1 MMEADIFAQ
10 DAVPLLTQTP
20 LKMDHGKQC
29 SLKAIPTATTANGK
43 ASTSVPR
50 TMKALIDLDPLVYNY
65 ADCRFPDGNLMPAYM
80 AEKFLLNKIEDIVD
94 RSGASSWRGFLTFGP
109 DNFRLELGTIRPY
122 KGNRDGREKPPL
134 HDHLRS
140 FLTDLPNVQM
150 VFGQEA
156 DDMLSIIQWEDYD
169 HRKSM
174 YYSYIEDDPIEE
186 DILGTLI
193 ESLSG
198 WQCSTIICSPDK
210 DLDMVPGWHYRW
222 GTSRYDEILPW
233 FQDEISGLRC
243 FYKQCLI
250 GDTVDN
256 IPGLTGVGP
265 KSAHV
270 AKLSGMDTE
279 LEMCSHVLELYEKW
293 YGNYGRQFLTEVG
306 TLLWMRRENNEYWK
320 IPC

>member
-1 MMEADIFAQ
+1 MMTTI
-10 DAVPLLTQTP
+10 
-20 LKMDHGKQC
+20 GKD
-29 SLKAIPTATTANGK
+29 SNWGLRN
-43 ASTSVPR
+43 
-50 TMKALIDLDPLVYNY
+50 MKALIDLDPLVYNY

-80 AEKFLLNKIEDIVD
+80 AEKFLINKIEDIVD
-94 RSGASSWRGFLTFGP
+94 RSAASSWRGFLTFGP
-109 DNFRLELGTIRPY
+109 DNFRLELGTIKPY
-122 KGNRDGREKPPL
+122 KGNRSDREKPPL

-156 DDMLSIIQWEDYD
+156 DDMLSILQFEDY
-169 HRKSM
+169 
-174 YYSYIEDDPIEE
+174 YSC
-186 DILGTLI
+186 
-193 ESLSG
+193 SLNDELADELL
-198 WQCSTIICSPDK
+198 CSTIICSPDK

-306 TLLWMRRENNEYWK
+306 TLLWMRREHDEYWN